1 MNSQM
6 TRRNLLKIA
15 GSAAAA
21 SALPLSVSAATQR
34 RSIGANDR
42 IRIGMIGCGDRGRN
56 AHMKGIY
63 KHVKETNF
71 EIVALADPW
80 SVSRETANGLVKEWF
95 GRDAQQCVSYRQLL
109 DLKDIDAV
117 MIASC
122 DLHHTAHLE
131 AAARAGKHIYCEKP
145 IAVEFPDLVRAVDA
159 VKEAGTVV
167 QVGTQIRSLPS
178 IVGARDLFRT
188 GIFGKLS
195 RVEECRNAE
204 RPYWYHYL
212 KDVREEDV
220 DWKEFLHGLPQR
232 PFRSDIYSGWYGH
245 YEFSRGPIPNLGAH
259 FIDLMNFITGATV
272 PTSCVCLG
280 HINETWKDEHNFTNP
295 NVIQATW
302 TYPEGFLVSSSN
314 NLANGAGCIRK
325 LYGDKGSLDI
335 SNWSKP
341 TYDCEG
347 APRRD
352 GTIRGKNEV
361 TPTEHPDH
369 FLNWLQCVRSGE
381 KPNAS
386 IDAGYQHAVPVIMAM
401 KSYETGRK
409 TMYDPVKRE
418 ITLA

>member
-1 MNSQM
+1 MKHQM
-6 TRRNLLKIA
+6 TRRNLLKIV
-15 GSAAAA
+15 GSAATT
-21 SALPLSVSAATQR
+21 SVLPLSVSAATQR
-34 RSIGANDR
+34 RSVGANDR

-80 SVSRETANGLVKEWF
+80 RVARETANDMVKEWF
-95 GRDAQQCVSYRQLL
+95 GREAQQCVSYRQLL
-109 DLKDIDAV
+109 ELKDIDAV

-131 AAARAGKHIYCEKP
+131 ASARAGKHIYCEKP

-245 YEFSRGPIPNLGAH
+245 YDFSRGPIPNLGAH
-259 FIDLMNFITGATV
+259 FIDLMNFITGATF

-280 HINETWKDEHNFTNP
+280 YINETWKDEHNFTNP

-341 TYDCEG
+341 TYECEG

-369 FLNWLQCVRSGE
+369 FLNWLQCVRSGG
-381 KPNAS
+381 KPNAP

-401 KSYETGRK
+401 KSFESGRK
-409 TMYDPVKRE
+409 TMYDPIKRE
-418 ITLA
+418 ITTA

>member
-1 MNSQM
+1 MKHQM
-6 TRRNLLKIA
+6 TRRNLLKIV
-15 GSAAAA
+15 GSAATT
-21 SALPLSVSAATQR
+21 SVLPLSVSAATQR
-34 RSIGANDR
+34 RSVGANDR

-80 SVSRETANGLVKEWF
+80 RVARETANDMVKEWF
-95 GRDAQQCVSYRQLL
+95 GREAQQCVSYRQLL
-109 DLKDIDAV
+109 ELKDIDAV

-131 AAARAGKHIYCEKP
+131 ASARAGKHIYCEKP

-245 YEFSRGPIPNLGAH
+245 YDFSRGPIPNLGAH
-259 FIDLMNFITGATV
+259 FIDLMNFITGATF

-280 HINETWKDEHNFTNP
+280 YINETWKDEHNFTNP

-361 TPTEHPDH
+361 RPTEHPDH

-381 KPNAS
+381 KPNAP

-401 KSYETGRK
+401 KSFESGRK
-409 TMYDPVKRE
+409 TMYDPIKRE
-418 ITLA
+418 ITTA